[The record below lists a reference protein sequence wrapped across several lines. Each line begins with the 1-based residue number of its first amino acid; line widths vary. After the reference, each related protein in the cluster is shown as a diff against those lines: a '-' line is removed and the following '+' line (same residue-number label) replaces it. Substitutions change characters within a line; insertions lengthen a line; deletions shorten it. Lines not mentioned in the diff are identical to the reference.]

1 MARQGTAPGAAPGTA
16 RHAGS
21 GLRVAARLARR
32 ELRGGLKGFRIFLA
46 CLALGVA
53 AIATVNSVADGVLAG
68 LREDGRAILGGDVA
82 MRILYQPA
90 SDDQR
95 AWLAERGTLSQ
106 SAEMRAMARVPDGD
120 ASALVELKAV
130 DGAYPLYGTVELD
143 GASDLATALAPI
155 DGRWGAAVDPIVL
168 DRLGLALGDTV
179 RIGEATL
186 ELRATIRRE
195 PDRAGG
201 GTFTLGPRVMI
212 AEPALAATDL
222 TQPGSMIY
230 WHYRLALPPETTTQ
244 AFRADLAEAWP
255 SAGWR
260 VRDFTDAAPQ
270 LQRMIERLALFL
282 TLVGL
287 TALLVG
293 GVGVG
298 NAVKSYLDGR
308 LATIATLKC
317 LGAPSRLV
325 FQVYL
330 IQILALAAAGTAI
343 GLAVGIAAPFAVAW
357 LIADLLPIEARFGIY
372 PGALALAAGFGLLTA
387 LTFSLLP
394 LARARLLPAGAL
406 FRDLVAPTRGRRDH
420 GMLIALAASSA
431 ALGGLAIVTAAD
443 TLFAAVFVL
452 GAVATLL
459 AFRAAAWLAMAGAR
473 RAGRPK
479 RPGLRLALA
488 NLHRPGAPTPGV
500 VLSLGLGLTVLVAI
514 ALIEGNMAR
523 QVEEELPDDAPAFF
537 FVDIQP
543 DQIAPFRELIAS
555 IDGTS
560 DLQEVP
566 SLRGRIVAV
575 NGVPAEQA
583 LVDSESS
590 WLLRGDRGVTYRARP
605 RPSDTVVDGQWWP
618 EDYAGPPLL
627 SIYQDIATAFGIG
640 IGDEMTVNV
649 LGRDI
654 TADIANIREIDW
666 STLSINFTIVFSP
679 APLNA
684 APHTLIGTVQATE
697 AAEGTVQRRVTE
709 AFANVTAVRVRDAL
723 DAVNA
728 ILGRIA
734 TAVRG
739 TAGITL
745 IAGTLV
751 LAGAIAAGHRRRVYD
766 SVVLKVLGATRGDV
780 LRAFSIEYGLLG
792 LLTAA
797 IAAAVGTLTAWA
809 VLTFVM
815 EIDWVFLPGAV
826 AATALLCTAI
836 TLAFGFVGTW
846 RALGQKAA
854 PLLRNE

>member
-1 MARQGTAPGAAPGTA
+1 
-16 RHAGS
+16 
-21 GLRVAARLARR
+21 
-32 ELRGGLKGFRIFLA
+32 
-46 CLALGVA
+46 
-53 AIATVNSVADGVLAG
+53 
-68 LREDGRAILGGDVA
+68 
-82 MRILYQPA
+82 
-90 SDDQR
+90 
-95 AWLAERGTLSQ
+95 
-106 SAEMRAMARVPDGD
+106 
-120 ASALVELKAV
+120 
-130 DGAYPLYGTVELD
+130 
-143 GASDLATALAPI
+143 
-155 DGRWGAAVDPIVL
+155 
-168 DRLGLALGDTV
+168 
-179 RIGEATL
+179 
-186 ELRATIRRE
+186 
-195 PDRAGG
+195 
-201 GTFTLGPRVMI
+201 
-212 AEPALAATDL
+212 
-222 TQPGSMIY
+222 
-230 WHYRLALPPETTTQ
+230 
-244 AFRADLAEAWP
+244 
-255 SAGWR
+255 
-260 VRDFTDAAPQ
+260 
-270 LQRMIERLALFL
+270 
-282 TLVGL
+282 
-287 TALLVG
+287 
-293 GVGVG
+293 
-298 NAVKSYLDGR
+298 
-308 LATIATLKC
+308 
-317 LGAPSRLV
+317 
-325 FQVYL
+325 
-330 IQILALAAAGTAI
+330 
-343 GLAVGIAAPFAVAW
+343 
-357 LIADLLPIEARFGIY
+357 
-372 PGALALAAGFGLLTA
+372 
-387 LTFSLLP
+387 
-394 LARARLLPAGAL
+394 
-406 FRDLVAPTRGRRDH
+406 
-420 GMLIALAASSA
+420 
-431 ALGGLAIVTAAD
+431 
-443 TLFAAVFVL
+443 
-452 GAVATLL
+452 
-459 AFRAAAWLAMAGAR
+459 
-473 RAGRPK
+473 
-479 RPGLRLALA
+479 
-488 NLHRPGAPTPGV
+488 V

-649 LGRDI
+649 LGRNI

>member
-1 MARQGTAPGAAPGTA
+1 MGRCAAKW
-16 RHAGS
+16 RGS
-21 GLRVAARLARR
+21 L
-32 ELRGGLKGFRIFLA
+32 
-46 CLALGVA
+46 
-53 AIATVNSVADGVLAG
+53 
-68 LREDGRAILGGDVA
+68 
-82 MRILYQPA
+82 
-90 SDDQR
+90 
-95 AWLAERGTLSQ
+95 
-106 SAEMRAMARVPDGD
+106 DGD

-431 ALGGLAIVTAAD
+431 ALGGLAIVN
-443 TLFAAVFVL
+443 
-452 GAVATLL
+452 G
-459 AFRAAAWLAMAGAR
+459 G
-473 RAGRPK
+473 G
-479 RPGLRLALA
+479 
-488 NLHRPGAPTPGV
+488 HV
-500 VLSLGLGLTVLVAI
+500 V
-514 ALIEGNMAR
+514 
-523 QVEEELPDDAPAFF
+523 
-537 FVDIQP
+537 
-543 DQIAPFRELIAS
+543 
-555 IDGTS
+555 
-560 DLQEVP
+560 
-566 SLRGRIVAV
+566 
-575 NGVPAEQA
+575 
-583 LVDSESS
+583 
-590 WLLRGDRGVTYRARP
+590 
-605 RPSDTVVDGQWWP
+605 
-618 EDYAGPPLL
+618 
-627 SIYQDIATAFGIG
+627 
-640 IGDEMTVNV
+640 
-649 LGRDI
+649 
-654 TADIANIREIDW
+654 
-666 STLSINFTIVFSP
+666 
-679 APLNA
+679 
-684 APHTLIGTVQATE
+684 
-697 AAEGTVQRRVTE
+697 
-709 AFANVTAVRVRDAL
+709 
-723 DAVNA
+723 
-728 ILGRIA
+728 
-734 TAVRG
+734 
-739 TAGITL
+739 
-745 IAGTLV
+745 
-751 LAGAIAAGHRRRVYD
+751 RRRVRARCR
-766 SVVLKVLGATRGDV
+766 SRRCWRSAPPPGWHGRGPPRLAGRSGRALRLGARQTCTARGADAGGGPV
-780 LRAFSIEYGLLG
+780 RFGPFG
-792 LLTAA
+792 LTA
-797 IAAAVGTLTAWA
+797 
-809 VLTFVM
+809 
-815 EIDWVFLPGAV
+815 PG
-826 AATALLCTAI
+826 
-836 TLAFGFVGTW
+836 
-846 RALGQKAA
+846 R
-854 PLLRNE
+854 